1 MPVAIQDATNSSCDG
16 GESTAFQWNV
26 NTMSNFKTILH
37 PTDFSPSASE
47 ALNIANSLARQQGAK
62 LILLHV
68 AQRPITSVG
77 GMPVPPPPPPVI
89 DWPALQAQLNALA
102 ADTKIDSVE
111 ARVVEGDPAGAIVDL
126 AREAGADVIV
136 IGSHGRTGLGR
147 LLMGSVAEHVVRK
160 ASCPVLTVKTP
171 AK

>member
-1 MPVAIQDATNSSCDG
+1 
-16 GESTAFQWNV
+16 
-26 NTMSNFKTILH
+26 MSNFKTILH

-47 ALNIANSLARQQGAK
+47 ALQIASSLARQHGAK

-68 AQRPITSVG
+68 AQRPI
-77 GMPVPPPPPPVI
+77 I

-102 ADTKIDSVE
+102 AGTKIDSVE